1 MAASYEARAC
11 GVRGAMGG
19 REARLLCPD
28 AVVVEPRMEAYCRGQ
43 PGRVRG
49 VRAHDAAGRG
59 HLDRRGVPRRRR
71 AATHRRRPG
80 RDRRRGSAAPVRDEV
95 GLAITVGV
103 ARTKFLAKVASASA
117 KPDGLLVVPP
127 DRRDRVPP
135 PAAGRATLGRRTQ
148 DRGQAARPRARHRR
162 RGGTPPRGGARG
174 DARPGVRTAPP
185 RPRPP
190 PGPAPGAGWAAAEV
204 DGLAERAAPGP
215 PHPRGGRRPPRRPR
229 RPGDTPHAD
238 RRPGGPHRD
247 AAAALRRL
255 HPRHPLAH
263 PGRGDGPHRHDP
275 RSRPATCS
283 TPRSR

>member
-1 MAASYEARAC
+1 MAASYEARAR

-28 AVVVEPRMEAYCRGQ
+28 AVVVEPRMAAYSEAS
-43 PGRVRG
+43 
-49 VRAHDAAGRG
+49 RAVFAVFERTTPLVEGISIDEAFLDVGGLRRTAGAPAEIAAGLRRAG
-59 HLDRRGVPRRRR
+59 ARRGGPRH
-71 AATHRRRPG
+71 HRRRGPHQVPRQG
-80 RDRRRGSAAPVRDEV
+80 GERQRQARRPAGGAARRR
-95 GLAITVGV
+95 
-103 ARTKFLAKVASASA
+103 
-117 KPDGLLVVPP
+117 DG
-127 DRRDRVPP
+127 VPP
-135 PAAGRATLGRRTQ
+135 PAAGRAAVGRRAQ

-162 RGGTPPRGGARG
+162 RGGTPPPGRARG

-204 DGLAERAAPGP
+204 DGRAERAAPRP
-215 PHPRGGRRPPRRPR
+215 PHARGGRRPPRRPR

-247 AAAALRRL
+247 AAAAVRRL

-263 PGRGDGPHRHDP
+263 PGRGDGPHR
-275 RSRPATCS
+275 RRSSSRPATCS